1 MELMAIN
8 LQKGQRINLEKS
20 NGSKLNEI
28 CVGVNWGAIEKK
40 GFFGTKQEAVDLDAS
55 VAVFDADK
63 QLISLVYF
71 GELSAPGIRHSGDD
85 RTGDVDG
92 DDGLDNE
99 VIQIKLSDVQ
109 PSADQIVILL
119 NSYEGHDFKMIPFAS
134 VRLYEGSPSR
144 VDSEYARYD
153 LVNDETFHGSKGVIL
168 GKFYRRNSE
177 WKFATIGIPTPE
189 HRLQGIIKR
198 VMKQHI

>member
-1 MELMAIN
+1 MAIN
-8 LQKGQRINLEKS
+8 LQKGQRINLEKD
-20 NGSKLNEI
+20 NGSKLNDI

-40 GFFGTKQEAVDLDAS
+40 GFFGGKKKEAVDLDAS

-63 QLISLVYF
+63 QLISMVYF

-99 VIQIKLSDVQ
+99 VIQVKLSELH
-109 PSADQIVILL
+109 PGADQIVVVL
-119 NSYEGHDFKMIPFAS
+119 NSYEGHDFKAIPFAS
-134 VRLYEGSPSR
+134 IRLYEGTPSR

-153 LVNDETFHGSKGVIL
+153 LANDATFHGSKGMIL
-168 GKFYRRNSE
+168 GKFYRKDGE
-177 WKFATIGIPTPE
+177 WKFATIGAPTPDQ
-189 HRLQGIIKR
+189 RLENLIKR
-198 VMKQHI
+198 VMTEHL